1 MPSFL
6 RDVLVRNVVISD
18 EAIIEL
24 GDTLLE
30 RVAAHNQAVQD
41 EEHKLT
47 PVYIVRFDGR
57 GYRTF
62 SSEEAWRY
70 YKGAGSVERVVL
82 GAVSPLGIRTN
93 QALGGQIDIVLDAS
107 PNSTS
112 HIMIGGESKDWVEAT
127 FSAFEMA
134 LNRQKNIATAVV
146 RTEWTALA
154 LQLLGVLVGVLL
166 ALWLATVT
174 APVIGGVEYPRAVAF
189 AFWLL
194 IYSNLW
200 TYIQQRA
207 IAGIGASFPNVRFNR
222 SGDHWTQ
229 ALIRKGMEAAGIAIS
244 LWALGWLTKW
254 AATVIS
260 PLLTGTP

>member
-18 EAIIEL
+18 DAITEL
-24 GDTLLE
+24 HSTFLE
-30 RVAAHNQAVQD
+30 RVAAHNHAVQD

-47 PVYIVRFDGR
+47 PVYVVRFDGR

-62 SSEEAWRY
+62 SPEEAWRF

-82 GAVSPLGIRTN
+82 GAISPIGIRTN
-93 QALGGQIDIVLDAS
+93 QTLGGQIDIVLDAS
-107 PNSTS
+107 PNATS
-112 HIMIGGESKDWVEAT
+112 HIMIGGESKDWVEST

-134 LNRQKNIATAVV
+134 LNRRKNLTTAVV
-146 RTEWTALA
+146 RTQWTALA

-166 ALWLATVT
+166 ALWLAALT
-174 APVIGGVEYPRAVAF
+174 APAIGELEYPRAVAF

-200 TYIQQRA
+200 TYLQQRA
-207 IAGIGASFPNVRFNR
+207 IAGIGALFPNVRFNR

-229 ALIRKGMEAAGIAIS
+229 ALLRKGIEAAGIAIS

-254 AATVIS
+254 ASTVIS
-260 PLLTGTP
+260 PFLTGTA